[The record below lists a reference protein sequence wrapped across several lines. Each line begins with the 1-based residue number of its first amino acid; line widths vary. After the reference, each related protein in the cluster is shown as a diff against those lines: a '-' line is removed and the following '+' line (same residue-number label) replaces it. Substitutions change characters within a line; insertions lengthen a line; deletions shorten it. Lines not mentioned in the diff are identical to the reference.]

1 MIPDPADVSI
11 FTTKRADISPE
22 GRPIRISPPHPLATW
37 GYAPESGRGAGQRAR
52 REWCRR
58 RWGGRGRSCRGR
70 QRSRWRRRS
79 RGRAGSWWNLAHAEP
94 CRTGTRS
101 TPSRPPPIC
110 TWSPPLPPPPSR
122 LPRATRE
129 EDRAI
134 HRRPPA
140 GWSRN
145 KASEEDWEFE
155 IKEDE
160 DGGSRQPGR

>member
-22 GRPIRISPPHPLATW
+22 GRPIRISPPHSLATW

-70 QRSRWRRRS
+70 QRSRWRRRW
-79 RGRAGSWWNLAHAEP
+79 RGRVGSWWNPAHGEP

-110 TWSPPLPPPPSR
+110 TWSPPATSASVTAASGNQGGGPSNTPAS
-122 LPRATRE
+122 PRWM
-129 EDRAI
+129 I
-134 HRRPPA
+134 QKQ
-140 GWSRN
+140 GV
-145 KASEEDWEFE
+145 
-155 IKEDE
+155 
-160 DGGSRQPGR
+160 GGGLGIWD